1 MTARSIWS
9 IIQLPFQLRVFEK
22 ISEAEIPSSIKKT
35 ASFQQF
41 LLSVH
46 FIKLDSEKETVKCKS
61 QLKYFQSSFDK
72 GNMTVVQNWV
82 FLVKTEKWT

>member
-1 MTARSIWS
+1 M
-9 IIQLPFQLRVFEK
+9 FEK

-82 FLVKTEKWT
+82 FLVKSEPNFQGQSGFWSSNMEVVRN